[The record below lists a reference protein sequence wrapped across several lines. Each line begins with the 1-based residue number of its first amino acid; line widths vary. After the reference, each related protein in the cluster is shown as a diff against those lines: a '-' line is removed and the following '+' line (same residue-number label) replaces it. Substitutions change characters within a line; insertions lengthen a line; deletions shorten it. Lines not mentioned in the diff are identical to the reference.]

1 MDQRPTNLK
10 KNCTPTSVT
19 IGGLH
24 VPQGFHGGNFL
35 KSGEADT
42 THFRTTKI
50 AKKNDT

>member
-10 KNCTPTSVT
+10 KICTLASGA
-19 IGGLH
+19 IRSLH

-35 KSGEADT
+35 KSREADT

-50 AKKNDT
+50 GKKNDT